1 MVTGSEGS
9 VPDVI
14 TWVATRGQVVMECG
28 QRPLVVGL
36 VITQLVMAANPLT
49 VTSATVTWGGGGGSR
64 FRQKGYA
71 LMDNFSNQYFIKTC
85 DFF

>member
-49 VTSATVTWGGGGGSR
+49 VTSATVTWGGGGGIPVST
-64 FRQKGYA
+64 KGVCA
-71 LMDNFSNQYFIKTC
+71 NGQFL
-85 DFF
+85 